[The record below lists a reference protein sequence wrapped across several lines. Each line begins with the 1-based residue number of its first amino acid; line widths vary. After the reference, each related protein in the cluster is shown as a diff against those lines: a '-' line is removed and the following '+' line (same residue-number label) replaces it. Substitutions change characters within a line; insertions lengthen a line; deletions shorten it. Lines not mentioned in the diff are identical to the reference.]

1 MMTAISTSSAYYVLG
16 IVLGTVPT
24 YHISS
29 SHQNLKLSDEIMPV
43 SQIRK
48 QKQRKSLR
56 NLLQCHQ
63 HNRGWDSALAGLG
76 PETMLL
82 MAGL

>member
-1 MMTAISTSSAYYVLG
+1 MTATNTSSTYYVLG
-16 IVLGTVPT
+16 IVLGTIRT

-29 SHQNLKLSDEIMPV
+29 PHQTLKLSDEIMPV

-56 NLLQCHQ
+56 KLLQYHQ
-63 HNRGWDSALAGLG
+63 HNKGWDSALAGLG